1 MSITNKRLDDGE
13 FFKEREQVLAT
24 WKTGKEVDLDEAIAY
39 HKSMP
44 RGKNMAYKI
53 EDAKK
58 KGEMLLTSD
67 MGHTTIKQEIELLQ
81 YIQDEGHSDILGTM
95 VDSFTRTLQFDLAE
109 REVKKAEETNQNLLN
124 GFPIVTHG
132 VKGTR
137 QVIDAVNLPVR
148 LRYVTPRA
156 KLLNEIGLAGGH
168 TYTEGCPILC
178 FMNYSQKTETFEPI
192 IREYQYI
199 FRLVG
204 CYEER
209 GVPIIVHSIGGNHL
223 PGATPPS
230 LLGALTIINLLMQ
243 PVQGVKHVWINS
255 ASMGN
260 LAQDITYCHTLPKL
274 AAEYLKKLGYKDVV
288 IYTGGAEIS
297 GRYPLDEAQAFA
309 EVLWSPLVSVLSG
322 VDVCLIKTVDEA
334 QTIPNKKYA
343 AYSLKGTRMMINMLK
358 GQKFD
363 VTKNKDV
370 LAETA
375 IFEKEVKAIVDKT
388 LELGDGDP
396 VVGAIKA
403 VDAGVIDHPF
413 ATNQHVHTNVMGIR
427 DADKAMRYFE
437 YGNLPF
443 SKEIIDINKQKVA
456 EREKK
461 TGKKADFDMVVSDM
475 LTLSQ
480 GLE

>member
-1 MSITNKRLDDGE
+1 MPLTNKRLDDTE
-13 FFKEREQVLAT
+13 FFKERREVLST

-44 RGKNMAYKI
+44 RKKNMAYKI

-58 KGEMLLTSD
+58 MGEMLLTSD

-81 YIQDEGHSDILGTM
+81 YIQDEGRSDILGTM
-95 VDSFTRTLQFDLAE
+95 VDSFTRTLQFEAAE

-148 LRYVTPRA
+148 LRYVTTKA

-178 FMNYSQKTETFEPI
+178 FMNYSQKTETFESV

-209 GVPIIVHSIGGNHL
+209 GVPIVVHSIGGNHL
-223 PGATPPS
+223 PGATPSS
-230 LLGALTIINLLMQ
+230 LLAALTIINLLMQ
-243 PVQGVKHVWINS
+243 PAQGVKHVWLNGS
-255 ASMGN
+255 SVGN
-260 LAQDITYCHTLPKL
+260 LAQDIAYCISLPKL
-274 AAEYLKKLGYKDVV
+274 AAEYLKKLGYKDV
-288 IYTGGAEIS
+288 IIFTGGAEIA

-309 EVLWSPLVSVLSG
+309 EVLWSPIVSALAG

-343 AYSLKGTRMMINMLK
+343 AYSLKGTKMLLNMFK

-363 VTKNKDV
+363 VTKNQDV
-370 LAETA
+370 LAESE
-375 IFEKEVKAIVDKT
+375 IFEKEVRAVVDKT
-388 LELGDGDP
+388 LDFGDGDP

-413 ATNQHVHTNVMGIR
+413 ATNQHIHTNVMGIR
-427 DADKAMRYFE
+427 DASKAVRYFE
-437 YGNLPF
+437 TGDLPF
-443 SKEIIDINKQKVA
+443 TKDIVDFNKQKVA
-456 EREKK
+456 EREKLL
-461 TGKKADFDMVVSDM
+461 GKKVTFDTVVEDM